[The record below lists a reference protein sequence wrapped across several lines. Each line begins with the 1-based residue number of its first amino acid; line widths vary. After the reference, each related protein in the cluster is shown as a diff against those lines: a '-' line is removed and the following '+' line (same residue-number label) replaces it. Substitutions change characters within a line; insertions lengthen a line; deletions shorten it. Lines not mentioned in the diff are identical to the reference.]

1 MKKYA
6 CQYAIVRFL
15 PYLETGEFANV
26 GIVMLCPDAGF
37 FDFKLLRHVRRI
49 TAFF

>member
-1 MKKYA
+1 MKKFA

-26 GIVMLCPDAGF
+26 GIVML
-37 FDFKLLRHVRRI
+37 
-49 TAFF
+49 